1 MSDFLEHEAEESDEE
16 LEANSDEEDLGPS
29 EKKKKRKKIEDEEED
44 DEEDEIDEELI
55 NDIINDDD
63 EEVEESDQEP
73 RRKKR
78 PRRESEDEVDD
89 EDLALIEE
97 NTGIKLKKKKH
108 SRVKLLDSDEE
119 DEPDETKER
128 EEIENE
134 LFKDDEELNGRSSDE
149 NGRSSDENGRSSDE
163 REDES
168 AAGNQ
173 GSSQAYAPIEDL
185 TDEEDDDGDYGF
197 IVDDD
202 DQPIHTRPAKKKRSK
217 DKYISSALQEA
228 QDIFGLEFDLNELDQ
243 YDDGLDQASEE
254 DYEENEDEVQTVKKR
269 KKKKT
274 SRKSIYD
281 VYEPSELEKS
291 HLTDK
296 DNEVRVRDI
305 PERFQLRAVPV
316 KLATDIE
323 LDDEAEWIYKQ
334 AFMQTPISQQNFPES
349 RDFERRHPAPQLKP
363 VSTIPKIR
371 SALNF
376 MKKELFEVPFIATY
390 RKEYIE
396 PELKVDDL
404 WTIFDFDA
412 KWTQLNGRKQNMKKL
427 FEQMQKYQFELV
439 LKNEDKKV
447 DEHFRTLEQEDIDA
461 LDNVQGME
469 ELMDVYMQFQLYY
482 SDDIPKMQ
490 AWFKDKERAAKKSKS
505 KVKEK
510 TKKKE
515 SSDGVG
521 EGEDREGEDDNT
533 KDGLDESTEKEG
545 DEAEEDEATKEDE
558 DANEDVEE
566 TRKIPRRRDFYTIC
580 KDNGLLNLTKK
591 FGLSPLQFAENLRDN
606 YQRHEPEQVPEEP
619 EELAEQY
626 ICNGFQTAAAV
637 LEGARHM
644 LAVQIARTPLVR
656 QSVRQAFF
664 DRAKVSLIPTKKGKK
679 EIDDFHQYAAFKY
692 IKHKPVRDL
701 QGEQFLKMCQA
712 EKEGLVEVKV
722 GIDLDAELGYTTY
735 LEEIKMLFYRDEYS
749 RVVQEWNKH
758 RTKVL
763 VKALEQILYP
773 AFANE
778 LKSKLLRESTDY
790 VIQLCARKLK
800 SLIAVAPYQ
809 GDSHVRQESDFGGRT
824 ETEHGCRVLACG
836 FMPDQNVAAFIA
848 MLDGDGEVIDFLRL
862 KHLLKRRNVGR
873 QADREA
879 KEREFETVKKF
890 ILNHRPHVVAVTAQC
905 REAQNVVEDIRS
917 CIVDLEQEQQMAPIY
932 VELVDGEV
940 AKIYEASPRS
950 TTEFKDYPPLLRH
963 AVSIGRRLQ
972 DPLIEF
978 AGLCDGEGELECL
991 ILHPLQELLPKEQLA
1006 KALEVEFINRTNVVG
1021 VDVNRA
1027 IEHPHVAALIQFICG
1042 LGPRKG
1048 GDLIKKLKTQTTR
1061 LENRSQLVLTYGMGP
1076 QVFLNCAGF
1085 IKIDTSSIGDNMEVL
1100 DSTRIHPETYDWA
1113 RKMAVDA
1120 LEYDDGMEEAQPSA
1134 AVEEILE
1141 QPDRLKDLDLDA
1153 FADELA
1159 RQGYG
1164 NKQITLY
1171 DIRDELINRFK
1182 DHRVP
1187 YRQLDPDEKFKLLTG
1202 ETEETLFV
1210 GKMVTCIVTGF
1221 AYRKPSR
1228 EALDQA
1234 NPVRNDDTN
1243 LWQCP
1248 FCLKDNFPDLSEV
1261 WTHFDNGSCAG
1272 EAVGVRVRLDN
1283 GISGFIS
1290 NRNISDK
1297 GVKRPEDRVQH
1308 GMTLHARVLKLNMER
1323 FQVDLS
1329 CKSSDLADKE
1339 KKFSPPKDLYYD
1351 HDAADKDKKV
1361 EEDAK
1366 KALMKRTAYI
1376 KRVISHPAFKNFTF
1390 RDAEKFLEDLEQGEC
1405 VFRPSSKGSDHLTV
1419 TWKVHTAIYQ
1429 HVDIR
1434 EEGKE
1439 NVFSLGKSLWIEN
1452 EEYEDLDEIIAR
1464 YIQPMS
1470 SQAREIINHRYY
1482 RETEGGV
1489 KQKLE
1494 EILVT
1499 EKRKNP
1505 SRIPYFFSASQTYP
1519 GKFMLGYMPR
1529 NKPRVEYVT
1538 VCPEGFRY
1546 RGRVHGNTNALLRWF
1561 KEHFRDPIPGLTPKL
1576 TRTPGGGSTNATPYT
1591 PGGTPHSILTDID
1604 MSRLTPLSMQGYSR
1618 GTPAH
1623 SANPAVAI
1631 LQQDQARSSPGQNYG
1646 NQQWNSYRQ
1655 NQQFPDQYN
1664 RYGNY
1669 SSRQNTPQ
1677 QQQQQDQQQYVR

>member
-134 LFKDDEELNGRSSDE
+134 LFKDDEEL

>member
-134 LFKDDEELNGRSSDE
+134 LFKDDEEL
-149 NGRSSDENGRSSDE
+149 

>member
-134 LFKDDEELNGRSSDE
+134 LFKDDEEL
-149 NGRSSDENGRSSDE
+149 NGRSSDE